1 MIGESMF
8 EESNLR
14 IGYII
19 CFVTAVGFVCSL
31 TYNHGYFWLCDA
43 GINILSIGDILTS
56 YTLWIPS
63 LGTLLFGY
71 GLDLFLKHLEDK
83 EKSKKIKKLLK
94 YLVGLPQT
102 LVFIAITILLFSY
115 LMFDLPYIPVLLWVG
130 FCFVWLKISGHL
142 LASKIFS
149 GRTNKFIL
157 GIFLFV
163 PVILSLMFTIGF
175 DQALKDS
182 KLHTP
187 NAFLT
192 QSYQAKTI
200 PTIILRHL
208 EKGLLTKDIINNN
221 YVVYIWRDVSKVEI
235 ISNNAAIKGV

>member
-1 MIGESMF
+1 MF

-31 TYNHGYFWLCDA
+31 TYNHGYFWNCGA
-43 GINILSIGDILTS
+43 GINVLSIGDILTS
-56 YTLWIPS
+56 YTLWVPS

-71 GLDLFLKHLEDK
+71 GLDLFLKHIENK
-83 EKSKKIKKLLK
+83 EKSKTIKKLLK
-94 YLVGLPQT
+94 FMVGLPQT
-102 LVFIAITILLFSY
+102 ILFIALAILLVSY
-115 LMFDLPYIPVLLWVG
+115 LLLDLPYIPVLIWAG
-130 FCFVWLKISGHL
+130 FCFIWLKISGHL

-163 PVILSLMFTIGF
+163 PVILSLMFTIGL
-175 DQALKDS
+175 DQAIEDS

-187 NAFLT
+187 NAFVTMLH
-192 QSYQAKTI
+192 QSKAT

-208 EKGLLTKDIINNN
+208 EKGLLAKDIVNNN
-221 YVVYIWRDVSKVEI
+221 YVVYIWHDISKVEI
-235 ISNNAAIKGV
+235 ISNKQL